1 MDCWQIL
8 GIEPTNDERAIKRA
22 YAKQLKTTRPD
33 DDAAAYQQLREAFDY
48 ALAIAPHIYIDAD
61 GDEDEDADG
70 DIWPSENHGQPETG
84 QTGCSDGTSAIPPAW
99 ENGNNGNGEEKTID
113 RPSENPF
120 DGTSA
125 ASDTDKAFSD
135 GRDIRS
141 PEYLLSKLEQW
152 FNEAGSEGLLNRLG
166 EFRASLSG
174 MSLDESGKM
183 SRYYLDFLHKHDITH
198 PLLWSEWS
206 DTFGWPEES
215 TADTDKGFSDGPYA
229 AILPEE
235 LETRLEEWFEQ
246 GGCNSLLEHREQ
258 IFAMLDQMPLGG
270 SEEASYMCAAF
281 LRRHDIY
288 DRLLWLEWSDYFG
301 WHEDKHGRILTPVEM
316 MRLQNFREN
325 AVLSRLLARSD
336 GETRFS
342 AEPDP
347 IPYTRAF
354 DRFLGKRPGFFRQQL
369 AGLAAVLSWPNL
381 SSETTQEQREALAL
395 SHFSL
400 YDLLQGG
407 KTGYGAWIV
416 ILGLLLFTLSFAAP
430 NQTFFGLLIA
440 ALLVSFVAGVTS
452 ALHNQSLYISI
463 HFPQTEKWQRL
474 WLDFKY
480 RPAIA
485 VAILFVL
492 PAAAAALQFSPL
504 HDNPDFAVIVFPL
517 IILFS
522 WTYYIIRLNAH
533 KYGWLLIS
541 LSVTGL
547 LAMSWSLND
556 QKLLPENGIAAT
568 YCAIL
573 LWFNAALYLLEHK
586 PNWLA
591 SVERPIN
598 LLLNGQASRLQQ
610 PFCALYAA
618 AVWPLLLPAHVA
630 RTVQNGHFG
639 TVLEIA
645 AIGLFLMLLIPDSLH
660 PYGFLLFYPAMMLA
674 AWLRRSSMRGLLK
687 LMRRYPAADGQT

>member
-1 MDCWQIL
+1 
-8 GIEPTNDERAIKRA
+8 
-22 YAKQLKTTRPD
+22 
-33 DDAAAYQQLREAFDY
+33 
-48 ALAIAPHIYIDAD
+48 
-61 GDEDEDADG
+61 
-70 DIWPSENHGQPETG
+70 
-84 QTGCSDGTSAIPPAW
+84 
-99 ENGNNGNGEEKTID
+99 
-113 RPSENPF
+113 
-120 DGTSA
+120 
-125 ASDTDKAFSD
+125 
-135 GRDIRS
+135 
-141 PEYLLSKLEQW
+141 
-152 FNEAGSEGLLNRLG
+152 
-166 EFRASLSG
+166 
-174 MSLDESGKM
+174 
-183 SRYYLDFLHKHDITH
+183 
-198 PLLWSEWS
+198 
-206 DTFGWPEES
+206 
-215 TADTDKGFSDGPYA
+215 
-229 AILPEE
+229 
-235 LETRLEEWFEQ
+235 
-246 GGCNSLLEHREQ
+246 
-258 IFAMLDQMPLGG
+258 MLDQMPLGG
-270 SEEASYMCAAF
+270 IEEASYMCAAF

-288 DRLLWLEWSDYFG
+288 DRLLWIEWSDYFG

-336 GETRFS
+336 DETRFS

-354 DRFLGKRPGFFRQQL
+354 DRFLGRRPGFFRQQL

-416 ILGLLLFTLSFAAP
+416 ILGLLLFTLSFIAP
-430 NQTFFGLLIA
+430 NETFFGLLIA
-440 ALLVSFVAGVTS
+440 ALLVSFAAGLTS
-452 ALHNQSLYISI
+452 ALHNQLLYMSV

-474 WLDFKY
+474 WLNFKY
-480 RPAIA
+480 RPAMA

-556 QKLLPENGIAAT
+556 QKLLPENGIAAA

-591 SVERPIN
+591 AVERPIN

-618 AVWPLLLPAHVA
+618 AVWPLLLPAHIA
-630 RTVQNGHFG
+630 RTVQNGHLG

>member
-48 ALAIAPHIYIDAD
+48 ALAVAPHIYIDAD

-99 ENGNNGNGEEKTID
+99 ENGNNGNGDEETVE
-113 RPSENPF
+113 RPSESPF
-120 DGTSA
+120 DGTSV
-125 ASDTDKAFSD
+125 ASDTDKVFSD
-135 GRDIRS
+135 GHDIRS

-152 FNEAGSEGLLNRLG
+152 FNEAGSEGLLHRLG
-166 EFRASLSG
+166 EFRASLDG
-174 MSLDESGKM
+174 MSWDEEEQM
-183 SRYYLDFLHKHDITH
+183 SRYCLDFLHKHDITH

-206 DTFGWPEES
+206 DTFGWPHES
-215 TADTDKGFSDGPYA
+215 AADTDEGFSDGPYA

-235 LETRLEEWFEQ
+235 LETRLEIWFEQ
-246 GGCNSLLEHREQ
+246 GGCDSLLKHREQ

-336 GETRFS
+336 DETRFS

-354 DRFLGKRPGFFRQQL
+354 DRFLGRRPGFFRQQL
-369 AGLAAVLSWPNL
+369 AALAAVLSWQNL
-381 SSETTQEQREALAL
+381 SSETTQEQREALAF

-416 ILGLLLFTLSFAAP
+416 ILGLLLFTTLLFTVQNRAFPDLLATVIQTSVVAVIIALLHSWLWNIAAP
-430 NQTFFGLLIA
+430 RWQTFKYHPITALIYLFA
-440 ALLVSFVAGVTS
+440 MPAVT
-452 ALHNQSLYISI
+452 I
-463 HFPQTEKWQRL
+463 
-474 WLDFKY
+474 
-480 RPAIA
+480 AI
-485 VAILFVL
+485 
-492 PAAAAALQFSPL
+492 QF
-504 HDNPDFAVIVFPL
+504 FPL
-517 IILFS
+517 RNTPEPTFLILTLIPLVS
-522 WTYYIIRLNAH
+522 WTYYLSRYKMA
-533 KYGWLLIS
+533 WVVVS
-541 LSVTGL
+541 LSMTGFI
-547 LAMSWSLND
+547 AFAWSLLND
-556 QKLLPENGIAAT
+556 LESVSEEFRIAS

-591 SVERPIN
+591 AVERPIN

-630 RTVQNGHFG
+630 RTVQNGHLG

-645 AIGLFLMLLIPDSLH
+645 AIGLFLMLLIPDSLY

-674 AWLRRSSMRGLLK
+674 AWLRRYSMRGLLK